1 MNINKDYYKR
11 ATAYSLLAHI
21 KNNGTL
27 ATGPLDIFVP
37 IVKNALSEL
46 YPDGTIRGG
55 NISEI
60 SDTIEQNFA
69 LDFPIPVMKS
79 ILNIIAEEINKKSDK
94 EDMRIFNDGAFWI
107 EKYIFEDYSE
117 LIKDSKNNVAKV
129 VSLFNKFCKIYNI
142 DSPNNEV
149 DLFKFIDQN
158 RADIS
163 YYLSHDQKECISQ
176 SVIAAQFVDTFRNV
190 DGLFDNLRNIYLG
203 SMLASYLE
211 YQPTQVKMNVELLLD
226 TNFIISLLDL
236 NTPESTKTC
245 NTLIDVSR
253 TLGYSFTILKDTIEE
268 IQGLLSFKSENLS
281 SAIIAK
287 AINREDIYNACDRKH
302 LTSADLD
309 RIADNI
315 EEMLTKDYNFSII
328 QNTTKWQNKAKFS
341 KEYSLLKS
349 FRNTEKSAL
358 HDAMA
363 LLYVKEKRNDKK
375 IYEFEKVNCW
385 FVNNAI
391 THDNEH
397 DNGETKLF
405 QGKTSEQPEII
416 KVDDL
421 LNILWLSNPSI
432 GIASSDV
439 IDMGLASMV
448 SYTLNSSLPKARI
461 IKELDDNIQKY
472 RNDQSISDTDII
484 RLSTRIVN
492 RQIKDVQ
499 EINELA
505 RKNQVE
511 FADRI
516 KDESRRQELIE
527 MERAQKLDDLMSTLT
542 KSIENIKDNQS
553 LMKQKHDERMQQLD
567 LKENKIE
574 TENQKLGIEIQELKM
589 KEDNNIK
596 TIQILWKKENKN
608 RNNKKEQY
616 IQENIDRKKAKA
628 KRKMIWGCIL
638 FLLVL
643 ICSISC
649 YLLLDVETI
658 KKINDLMSFKPV
670 SIILPIIILIIE
682 CFLIKNYSNWV
693 NNPSYSANQRSL
705 INIPKEFEEISI
717 EDFID
722 ETNNRPL

>member
-1 MNINKDYYKR
+1 
-11 ATAYSLLAHI
+11 
-21 KNNGTL
+21 
-27 ATGPLDIFVP
+27 
-37 IVKNALSEL
+37 
-46 YPDGTIRGG
+46 
-55 NISEI
+55 
-60 SDTIEQNFA
+60 
-69 LDFPIPVMKS
+69 
-79 ILNIIAEEINKKSDK
+79 
-94 EDMRIFNDGAFWI
+94 
-107 EKYIFEDYSE
+107 
-117 LIKDSKNNVAKV
+117 
-129 VSLFNKFCKIYNI
+129 
-142 DSPNNEV
+142 
-149 DLFKFIDQN
+149 
-158 RADIS
+158 
-163 YYLSHDQKECISQ
+163 
-176 SVIAAQFVDTFRNV
+176 
-190 DGLFDNLRNIYLG
+190 
-203 SMLASYLE
+203 
-211 YQPTQVKMNVELLLD
+211 
-226 TNFIISLLDL
+226 
-236 NTPESTKTC
+236 
-245 NTLIDVSR
+245 
-253 TLGYSFTILKDTIEE
+253 
-268 IQGLLSFKSENLS
+268 
-281 SAIIAK
+281 
-287 AINREDIYNACDRKH
+287 
-302 LTSADLD
+302 
-309 RIADNI
+309 
-315 EEMLTKDYNFSII
+315 
-328 QNTTKWQNKAKFS
+328 
-341 KEYSLLKS
+341 
-349 FRNTEKSAL
+349 
-358 HDAMA
+358 MA